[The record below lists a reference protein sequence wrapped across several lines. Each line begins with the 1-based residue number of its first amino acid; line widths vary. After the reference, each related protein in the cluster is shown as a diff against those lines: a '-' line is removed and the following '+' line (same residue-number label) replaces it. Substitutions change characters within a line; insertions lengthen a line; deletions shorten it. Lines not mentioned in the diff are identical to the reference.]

1 MVKTKRERKVP
12 KEMIIVIILAVVSL
26 LGIYA
31 CCKVAGDADRQMD
44 EWEAEK

>member
-1 MVKTKRERKVP
+1 
-12 KEMIIVIILAVVSL
+12 MIIAIILLALAL
-26 LGIYA
+26 LGIWA